1 MNFIPETT
9 ILLQFIAATIVLAI
23 TPGPDMTL
31 FVSRTLSQG
40 RIAGFATAMGTY
52 CGVVVHTT
60 LVVVGISALIVASP
74 QAFLALKI
82 FGAGYLLYLAWQAI
96 RHGSAFSPKTTS
108 GGDRSLLRNWA
119 NGFWVNLLNPKVIL
133 FYMTFLPLFVSAH
146 DPDAPAKLLFLGL
159 LSIAVSIPIT
169 APMIFAAD
177 RFAAMM
183 KKSPR
188 VTRIVDYLLAGLF
201 SAFAIKILSA
211 QAK

>member
-9 ILLQFIAATIVLAI
+9 ILLQFVAATVVLAV

-40 RIAGFATAMGTY
+40 RVAGFATALGTY
-52 CGVVVHTT
+52 CGIIVHTT
-60 LVVVGISALIVASP
+60 FVVAGISALIVASP

-96 RHGSAFSPKTTS
+96 RHGSTFSPQKKA

-169 APMIFAAD
+169 APMILAAD

-183 KKSPR
+183 KRSPR

-201 SAFAIKILSA
+201 SAFAVKILSA